1 MPLSNYCLGACT
13 VTDRSIR
20 VLLVAD
26 THIGLDLPLRP
37 RVQRRRRG
45 RDFLRNFHTALE
57 PALDGE
63 VDIVVHGGDL
73 LDRSKVPEQVVQL
86 ALQPLLQA
94 ARAGAQVFVV
104 PGNHERSRIPLRLW
118 GVHPNLHIFHEPTT
132 FVHATRGTR
141 LAVSGSPC
149 SRRVRDEFA
158 GLLARTGYAS
168 ASADIRLL
176 CLHVAVEGAQ
186 VGVHNYTFRHGPHVV
201 RGCDIPGHFAAVL
214 AGHIHRHQVLTHDLR
229 GRRLAAP
236 VVYAGSVERTAFTE
250 RNEEKGYVLAEFAPT
265 RNGRGELA
273 KVAFVPLPTRPMVS
287 FVLQADAFSADAL
300 RTHLRRRLA
309 QLDGEAVVRIQLQ
322 GNLSAEAQQVLS
334 AASLRLLA
342 PTGMNVT
349 ISYPRDARRFTGR
362 QAWRR

>member
-1 MPLSNYCLGACT
+1 MPLSNCCLEPCT
-13 VTDRSIR
+13 VTDRSLR

-45 RDFLRNFHTALE
+45 HDFLHNFHTALE
-57 PALDGE
+57 PALSGD

-86 ALQPLLQA
+86 ALEPLLQV

-118 GVHPNLHIFHEPTT
+118 SVHPNLHIFHEPTT
-132 FVHATRGTR
+132 FVHALRGMR
-141 LAVSGSPC
+141 VAVAGSPC
-149 SRRVRDEFA
+149 SRRVRDGFA
-158 GLLARTGYAS
+158 GLLQRTGYAS
-168 ASADIRLL
+168 VPADIRLL

-186 VGVHNYTFRHGPHVV
+186 VGAHDYTFRGGPHVV
-201 RGCDIPGHFAAVL
+201 RGRDIPGHFAAVL
-214 AGHIHRHQVLTHDLR
+214 AGHIHRHQILTHDLG

-236 VVYAGSVERTAFTE
+236 VVYPGSVERTAFAE
-250 RNEEKGYVLAEFAPT
+250 RNEQKGYVVAEFAPT
-265 RNGRGELA
+265 ASGRGELLNA
-273 KVAFVPLPTRPMVS
+273 AFVPLPARPMDS

-300 RTHLRRRLA
+300 RAHLRHRLA
-309 QLDGEAVVRIQLQ
+309 ELHSDAVVRIQLQ
-322 GNLSAEAQQVLS
+322 GNLSPEVQQVLS
-334 AASLRLLA
+334 AASLRSLA

-349 ISYPRDARRFTGR
+349 VSYPREMRSFSRRQT
-362 QAWRR
+362 RRR

>member
-1 MPLSNYCLGACT
+1 MSNYCLGACT
-13 VTDRSIR
+13 VADRSVR

-45 RDFLRNFHTALE
+45 HDFLRNLHTALE

-73 LDRSKVPEQVVQL
+73 LDRSKVPEQLVQL
-86 ALQPLLQA
+86 ALQPLLEA
-94 ARAGAQVFVV
+94 ARAGVQVFVV

-118 GVHPNLHIFHEPTT
+118 SVHPNLHIFHEPTT
-132 FVHATRGTR
+132 FVHALSGTR
-141 LAVSGSPC
+141 VAVSGFPC

-168 ASADIRLL
+168 VAADIRLL

-186 VGVHNYTFRHGPHVV
+186 VGAHNYTFRHGPHIV
-201 RGCDIPGHFAAVL
+201 RGRDIPGHFAAVL
-214 AGHIHRHQVLTHDLR
+214 AGHIHRHQVLTHDLC

-236 VVYAGSVERTAFTE
+236 VVYAGSVERTAFAE
-250 RNEEKGYVLAEFAPT
+250 RNEEKGYVLVEFAPT
-265 RNGRGELA
+265 TNGLGALG
-273 KVAFVPLPTRPMVS
+273 KVTFVPLPTRPMVS

-300 RTHLRRRLA
+300 RRYLCHRLA
-309 QLDGEAVVRIQLQ
+309 QLDSEAVVRIQLQ
-322 GNLSAEAQQVLS
+322 GDLSVEAQQVLS

-349 ISYPRDARRFTGR
+349 ISYPNDVRRSTGR
-362 QAWRR
+362 QARRR